1 MSENLKY
8 DELTASERLEVELS
22 HLIRQTRIEGEGL
35 PLKRVAEIIAEH
47 FDPSET
53 RSLAIYLGKIVS

>member
-1 MSENLKY
+1 
-8 DELTASERLEVELS
+8 
-22 HLIRQTRIEGEGL
+22 
-35 PLKRVAEIIAEH
+35 LKRVAEIIAEH